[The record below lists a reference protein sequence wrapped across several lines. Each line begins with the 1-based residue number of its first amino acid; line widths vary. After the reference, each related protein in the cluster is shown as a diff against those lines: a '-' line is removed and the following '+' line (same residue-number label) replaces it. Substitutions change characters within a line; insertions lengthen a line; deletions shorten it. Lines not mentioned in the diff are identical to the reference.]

1 MAQDNKSI
9 GRFHLNGIPPAP
21 RGVPQIEVTFDID
34 SNGILNVSAKDKNTG
49 VEQSIRIEASTGL
62 SQEEIER
69 MKAEAKANEESDKV
83 AREKIDKVNQA
94 DSLIFQTEKTL
105 TDLGDKLPA
114 DKKQAIEEGVAKL
127 KEVHK
132 NEDLEGIDR
141 EMQALQTLVSSMY
154 QDIAAAQQAE
164 GAGPEGAPGADA
176 GSQASDSGDDFTDVE
191 FEEVQED
198 E

>member
-1 MAQDNKSI
+1 MYFKENRGSDNKSI

-83 AREKIDKVNQA
+83 AREKSIKSIKQILSSSKRKKRLPILETSSLQIRSKPLKKV
-94 DSLIFQTEKTL
+94 
-105 TDLGDKLPA
+105 
-114 DKKQAIEEGVAKL
+114 
-127 KEVHK
+127 
-132 NEDLEGIDR
+132 
-141 EMQALQTLVSSMY
+141 
-154 QDIAAAQQAE
+154 
-164 GAGPEGAPGADA
+164 
-176 GSQASDSGDDFTDVE
+176 
-191 FEEVQED
+191 
-198 E
+198 

>member
-1 MAQDNKSI
+1 MV
-9 GRFHLNGIPPAP
+9 FHQHQE
-21 RGVPQIEVTFDID
+21 VFPQIEVTFDID

-164 GAGPEGAPGADA
+164 GAGPEGTQGADA
-176 GSQASDSGDDFTDVE
+176 GSQASDGGDDFTDVE